1 MKICQLRSSCG
12 GRSGKCQK
20 DRAVTHRACLQLELL
35 FGLLTLPVVRN
46 SLLSGNSLLSVK
58 EIGVYLVCQ
67 MFFSKSRLPPLLY
80 PSGLCVSLC
89 VMLRWPWSLWP
100 NSIFP
105 TQKAGFPGG
114 SGGQESTCNAGG
126 LGSIP
131 GLGRS
136 LEKEMATHSSI
147 IAWESP
153 WTEEPGGLQSTGH
166 KESYT
171 PEWLNTAQK
180 D

>member
-1 MKICQLRSSCG
+1 M
-12 GRSGKCQK
+12 
-20 DRAVTHRACLQLELL
+20 
-35 FGLLTLPVVRN
+35 
-46 SLLSGNSLLSVK
+46 
-58 EIGVYLVCQ
+58 
-67 MFFSKSRLPPLLY
+67 LY

-105 TQKAGFPGG
+105 TQKAGLPGV

-131 GLGRS
+131 GLERS

-147 IAWESP
+147 LAWESP

-166 KESYT
+166 KESHT

-180 D
+180 DWGRCLCPIGLCAILGGQALWSSHPVWTVPLSPCQHTHTEELCWNKQPFVRPWNLCCEY